1 MTSKMILCL
10 DYTSPGDLKCDNFA
24 WRLQGLHRAA
34 TSALKGL
41 RRARQQPL
49 SGRESVER
57 DDELTMM
64 EAMAN
69 PKKTA
74 AVYFAMAEA
83 KSARDGRA
91 TFQIE
96 ISLRPKNSVEH
107 SNRRPC
113 PPRSFKRRSASPG
126 VARRERRMM
135 FFSRVKPAPTWLRDF
150 RIDLRDLDRLIDSNT
165 KLFALS
171 AVSMATGFQHD
182 LKAPANWSLS
192 RRAGLRRRR
201 ASGLR
206 SAPER
211 TQKRDRFP
219 GLLQLQMAHGRYGP
233 RLLLREGGSAGP
245 NA

>member
-83 KSARDGRA
+83 KSAGDGRA
-91 TFQIE
+91 L
-96 ISLRPKNSVEH
+96 S
-107 SNRRPC
+107 
-113 PPRSFKRRSASPG
+113 G
-126 VARRERRMM
+126 
-135 FFSRVKPAPTWLRDF
+135 
-150 RIDLRDLDRLIDSNT
+150 RDLAEAEAAI
-165 KLFALS
+165 
-171 AVSMATGFQHD
+171 
-182 LKAPANWSLS
+182 
-192 RRAGLRRRR
+192 
-201 ASGLR
+201 
-206 SAPER
+206 
-211 TQKRDRFP
+211 
-219 GLLQLQMAHGRYGP
+219 P
-233 RLLLREGGSAGP
+233 RP
-245 NA
+245 IMWINFIH